1 MIRLAAI
8 DLDGTLLRND
18 GSISARTRR
27 ALASVEARGLT
38 IVLVSARHPSGL
50 SEVATAAHVGGFAI
64 CSNGA
69 NVLDLD
75 TGTIVRSRALESVVT
90 TALVRAIRERVPGVL
105 FAVEAESELAFEPE
119 FSAWN
124 WTPPP
129 GTRYGDA
136 VELVA
141 EPVTRLIIRHADYAL
156 EALAELVREVVGD
169 KATVV
174 VPGPWTVELSGAGV
188 NKATAL
194 AELCGELGI
203 DATEVIAF
211 GDYPND
217 LPMLAWAG
225 RSIAVAN
232 AHPDVLA
239 AAMEVTSSNDNDGVA
254 AVLERLSLP

>member
-8 DLDGTLLRND
+8 DLDGTLLRTD
-18 GSISARTRR
+18 GTVSVRTRL
-27 ALASVEARGLT
+27 ALASAEARGLT
-38 IVLVSARHPSGL
+38 IVLVSARHPAAL
-50 SEVATAAHVGGFAI
+50 SEVATEAEVGGFAI

-75 TGTIVRSRALESVVT
+75 TGTVIPSRVLESVLT
-90 TALVRAIRERVPGVL
+90 TALVRAIRERIPGVL
-105 FAVEAESELAFEPE
+105 FAVEAETELAFEPK

-136 VELVA
+136 IELVGV
-141 EPVTRLIIRHADYAL
+141 PVTRLIIRHADTAL
-156 EALAELVREVVGD
+156 DVLAELVQELVGET
-169 KATVV
+169 ATVV
-174 VPGPWTVELSGAGV
+174 IPGPWTVEVSAAGV

-194 AELCGELGI
+194 AELCEELAI
-203 DATEVIAF
+203 DRSEVVAF

-217 LPMLAWAG
+217 LPLLAWAG

-239 AAMEVTSSNDNDGVA
+239 AGYRGHVV
-254 AVLERLSLP
+254 ER